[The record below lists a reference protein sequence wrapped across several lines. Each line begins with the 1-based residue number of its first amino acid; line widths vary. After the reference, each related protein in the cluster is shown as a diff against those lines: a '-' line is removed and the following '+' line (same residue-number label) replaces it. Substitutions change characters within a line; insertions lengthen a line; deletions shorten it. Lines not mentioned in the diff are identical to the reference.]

1 MTATRTL
8 VQAEGLHAVLDDLAD
23 SVLVRHSGC
32 SSLALVGI
40 QRRGVHIAS
49 ALKERLEKRSGM
61 AVPMGSLDITLYR
74 DDWTVSSAKPS
85 VGQSRILFDVADKTL
100 ILVDDVLFT
109 GRTIKAALEALV
121 DYGRPRRIELLAL
134 VDRGHRELPI
144 QPDFV
149 GLRVETALSDR
160 VDVLV
165 PELDGK
171 EGVCLV
177 TA

>member
-1 MTATRTL
+1 MAATRSL
-8 VQAEGLHAVLDDLAD
+8 VQAEGLRDILDDLAD
-23 SVLVRHSGC
+23 SVLVRHGNC

-49 ALKERLEKRSGM
+49 ALKERLEKRSG
-61 AVPMGSLDITLYR
+61 VEIPMGSLDITLYR
-74 DDWTVSSAKPS
+74 DDWTVRSAKPS
-85 VGQSRILFDVADKTL
+85 VGQTRILFDVADRNL
-100 ILVDDVLFT
+100 LLVDDVLFT
-109 GRTIKAALEALV
+109 GRTIRAALEALV

-149 GLRVETALSDR
+149 GLRVETSPSDR
-160 VDVLV
+160 VDVRV
-165 PELDGK
+165 PELDGE